1 MMRGQIAYNDNRAQF
16 VPVCFDYSSRDDI
29 PNFLSDRQFFSL
41 PSSIGQLISSL
52 AGIDA
57 RRIGDAA
64 EYSIEYTDQ
73 LQRKITQLESAIRR
87 VRKEHGCPKGGFH
100 LVS

>member
-1 MMRGQIAYNDNRAQF
+1 MRGQIAYNDNRAQF

-41 PSSIGQLISSL
+41 PSSIRQLISSL

-64 EYSIEYTDQ
+64 EYSIQYTDK